1 MWLFDLERGARL
13 RLTTEGFNRGGAWSP
28 DGQRFA
34 FFSAPTTPQ
43 LGVGVTQDLH
53 AIGADGGS
61 PVRLLDRPAPQW
73 ADSWSPDGR
82 SLVFDDGPGYSRDL
96 WVLPFG
102 GEPRPLVATRFNE
115 RGGAVAPDGRWLA
128 FVSDESGRDE
138 VYVQPFPDPG
148 AKLPV
153 STGGGVQP
161 VWSRDGRELYY
172 REGEWLM
179 AVAVQAAPFRV
190 SAPRRV
196 FEMPVARYGFDPF
209 VADYDVAA
217 DGRILA
223 VRREGAAEI
232 HVVLNWGDEL
242 RQAMGR

>member
-1 MWLFDLERGARL
+1 M
-13 RLTTEGFNRGGAWSP
+13 
-28 DGQRFA
+28 
-34 FFSAPTTPQ
+34 
-43 LGVGVTQDLH
+43 
-53 AIGADGGS
+53 
-61 PVRLLDRPAPQW
+61 RLLDRPGPQW

-96 WVLPFG
+96 WVLPVG
-102 GEPRPLVATRFNE
+102 GEPRALVATRFNE

-161 VWSRDGRELYY
+161 VWARDGRELYY

-179 AVAVQAAPFRV
+179 AVAVQAGAVPGL
-190 SAPRRV
+190 RRRAGCSRCRSRSTASIRSS
-196 FEMPVARYGFDPF
+196 PTTTSPPT
-209 VADYDVAA
+209 AA
-217 DGRILA
+217 FSRC
-223 VRREGAAEI
+223 GAQGSAEI

-242 RQAMGR
+242 RRAMGQLGR